1 MLNVLKEKL
10 EEKSLIGIRTIHQE
24 WDEVIIGF
32 MKSMDVNNLIL
43 EEIDE
48 YGKSLGETM
57 IDIAA
62 ILSIEYDD
70 VYQKRL
76 KSIVDSSVLFESK
89 NQVTIWNNA
98 KELKNVILELIEKG
112 IVATLFFDEDFFV
125 TGKLIECNDMYVQ
138 VNNISSAGDDDGYSI
153 HLMDKLIG
161 IRYNGKEEQKINFL
175 VEKKK

>member
-32 MKSMDVNNLIL
+32 MKSMDGNNLIL

-76 KSIVDSSVLFESK
+76 KSFVDSSILFESK

-112 IVATLFFDEDFFV
+112 IVTLFFDEDFFV

-138 VNNISSAGDDDGYSI
+138 VNNIDSSGDDDGYSI

-175 VEKKK
+175 AEKKK